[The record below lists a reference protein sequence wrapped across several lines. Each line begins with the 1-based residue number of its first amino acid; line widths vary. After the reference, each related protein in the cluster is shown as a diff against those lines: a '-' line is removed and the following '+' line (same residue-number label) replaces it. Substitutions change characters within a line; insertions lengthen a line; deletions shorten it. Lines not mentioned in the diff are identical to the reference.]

1 MPTNRTMQ
9 TFLRIPALVSAS
21 LLLTTAVHAGDLT
34 VTIDATVF
42 SNSLG
47 GSLAGAAAGDAV
59 VISFEVS
66 ASGTVIS
73 PGQYSTYAVDIPT
86 FQVMAGGGTVTATSG
101 SMQLGIYDDFPVSDG
116 ATIGY
121 TPIGGGYAFEMSAS
135 DSSGAMFS
143 SVDLGA
149 LVGTYTGVQFNSVN
163 YAALSDGGTALDL
176 TLDAIA
182 IAPIVSVPVLG
193 CTPANPHYLGG
204 SVTLAGSAFGLAG
217 GSGLHIDAAGGPPS
231 EFGFVIMSSDGS
243 ASTNLFQ
250 GVLCLGTPQ
259 GRYNPQ
265 VATNQGLPQLNSL
278 GQFDG
283 AGVFQN
289 LVGTS
294 VAGSGFDVPS
304 ELPFSPAGQTIASG
318 DTYFFQ
324 VWYRDQ
330 DGGGGPSANFSDTIE
345 ATFP

>member
-163 YAALSDGGTALDL
+163 YA
-176 TLDAIA
+176 
-182 IAPIVSVPVLG
+182 
-193 CTPANPHYLGG
+193 
-204 SVTLAGSAFGLAG
+204 VTLAGSAFGLAG

-265 VATNQGLPQLNSL
+265 VAANQGLPQLNSL
-278 GQFDG
+278 GQFDA